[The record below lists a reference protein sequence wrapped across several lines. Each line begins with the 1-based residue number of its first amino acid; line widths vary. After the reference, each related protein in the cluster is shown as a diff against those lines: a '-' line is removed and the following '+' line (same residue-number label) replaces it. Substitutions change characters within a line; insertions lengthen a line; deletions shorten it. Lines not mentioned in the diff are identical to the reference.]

1 MEQVVKDVQE
11 LTLPMSVSLN
21 YSKLVNN
28 LLMVL
33 ASCPQKWEYFY
44 YTTFFLN
51 YFSQFLQK
59 RKKKH
64 FINF

>member
-33 ASCPQKWEYFY
+33 ASCPQK
-44 YTTFFLN
+44 
-51 YFSQFLQK
+51 
-59 RKKKH
+59 
-64 FINF
+64 